1 MDPTDL
7 TLEVL
12 RSIRDEVRGLGVRQ
26 DTTNQRLDE
35 VVQHQIRQGTDLAEM
50 RGDIGQ
56 MRGDIGQ
63 MRGEIGELRALQRE
77 TIAAVEHVARAVHE
91 NGERID
97 NILIGPVGETLRD
110 HERRLQRLET
120 PSRAS

>member
-35 VVQHQIRQGTDLAEM
+35 VVQHQIRQGTDLAE
-50 RGDIGQ
+50 